1 MRNTTHAGRLFLPL
15 ALLAGA
21 ALIGGCG
28 PGYLHTHAHIC
39 SNGDAVTHRHW
50 HPEDGRGGHHAPEG
64 GDPEYHRSMTWGN

>member
-1 MRNTTHAGRLFLPL
+1 M

-28 PGYLHTHAHIC
+28 PGYLHTHPHLC
-39 SNGDAVTHRHW
+39 SDGQARTHRHW

-64 GDPEYHRSMTWGN
+64 GDPEFHRESAWGD